1 MNFLKLI
8 FSYFFANQVYKAQ
21 TGESLADGCF
31 KQILRTIVTIAL
43 FIVIIVQ
50 CIGRNE
56 QKSDS
61 TSPEETESLNVN
73 YKPSPNERE
82 VQPENIRKHNRS
94 TQEQQLVSALQF
106 LYQSGSIPKKYEY
119 SRYFED
125 ALSSLP
131 YKSIL
136 NYQAK
141 FADIYQAKDYSNYR
155 QAFISQKVMDTAEKF
170 RDLLDIE
177 QTNGTFSEHEA
188 RILLTEFME
197 FSSIAYCGVW
207 ATIKDSQI
215 PYIFKNYS
223 LEDIAIYTPYQ
234 IQFISKRFLSDSRD
248 EYYLVIP
255 QIFNVPFTDQNIT
268 FYFPLLCFLYI
279 NPLLP
284 EVYLN
289 FDSVQSFTVRAPFFN
304 STWAFPYEK
313 FQPIL
318 QKALKGVKDFDKPF
332 LLDLSSLQIMIQSQ
346 GILLNNEKI
355 QLKHINSNSDNL
367 MVMDLYAF
375 GDLSAC
381 FWEQHE

>member
-8 FSYFFANQVYKAQ
+8 FGYFYANRLYKAQ

-31 KQILRTIVTIAL
+31 KQIIQTITTIAL
-43 FIVIIVQ
+43 FTAIIVQ
-50 CIGRNE
+50 CIGKNE

-61 TSPEETESLNVN
+61 TSSEETESLNVN
-73 YKPSPNERE
+73 YKPSPNETE
-82 VQPENIRKHNRS
+82 IQSENIREHNRS

-119 SRYFED
+119 SRYIED
-125 ALSSLP
+125 ALSSLS

-141 FADIYQAKDYSNYR
+141 FTDIYQSKDYSKYP
-155 QAFISQKVMDTAEKF
+155 QAFISEKVMNTAEKF
-170 RDLLDIE
+170 REMLDIE
-177 QTNGTFSEHEA
+177 QTNGTFSEYEA

-215 PYIFKNYS
+215 PYIFANYS
-223 LEDIAIYTPYQ
+223 MEDIAQYNPYQ
-234 IQFISKRFLSDSRD
+234 IRFISKRFLSDSRD

-255 QIFNVPFTDQNIT
+255 QIFNIPFTDQNIT

-289 FDSVQSFTVRAPFFN
+289 FDFVQSVTVRAPFFN

-313 FQPIL
+313 FRPIL
-318 QKALKGVKDFDKPF
+318 QKALKGVTDFDKPF
-332 LLDLSSLQIMIQSQ
+332 LLDLSSLRLMIQSQ
-346 GILLNNEKI
+346 AILINNEEV
-355 QLKHINSNSDNL
+355 QLKQINSDSDNFKI
-367 MVMDLYAF
+367 MDLYAF

>member
-8 FSYFFANQVYKAQ
+8 FGYFYANRLYKAQ

-31 KQILRTIVTIAL
+31 KQIIQTITTIAL
-43 FIVIIVQ
+43 FTAIIVQ
-50 CIGRNE
+50 CIGKNE

-61 TSPEETESLNVN
+61 TSSEETESLNVN
-73 YKPSPNERE
+73 YKPSPNETE
-82 VQPENIRKHNRS
+82 IQSENIREHNRS

-119 SRYFED
+119 SRYIED
-125 ALSSLP
+125 ALSSLS

-141 FADIYQAKDYSNYR
+141 FTDIYQSKDYSKYP
-155 QAFISQKVMDTAEKF
+155 QAFISEKVMNTAEKF
-170 RDLLDIE
+170 REMLDIE
-177 QTNGTFSEHEA
+177 QTNGTFSEYEA

-215 PYIFKNYS
+215 PYIFANYS
-223 LEDIAIYTPYQ
+223 MEDIAQYNPYQ
-234 IQFISKRFLSDSRD
+234 IRFISKRFLSDSRD

-255 QIFNVPFTDQNIT
+255 QIFNIPFTDQNIT

-289 FDSVQSFTVRAPFFN
+289 FDFVQSVTVRAPFFN

-313 FQPIL
+313 FRPIL

-332 LLDLSSLQIMIQSQ
+332 LLDLSSLRLMIQSQ
-346 GILLNNEKI
+346 AILINNEEV
-355 QLKHINSNSDNL
+355 QLKQINSDSDNFKI
-367 MVMDLYAF
+367 MDLYAF